1 MGKTRSF
8 SSLFERVSSAV
19 LLQGLMPSQGLA
31 IEHVRSHAHGSQ
43 ISFALAS
50 IGIKR
55 GTIQHLIASQ
65 TDVAQ
70 HMIIQIEQTAVVA
83 GATTPAQQA
92 ADKSFE
98 RKLTLS
104 QISQINNVTSHNQHS
119 AIATGAVA

>member
-1 MGKTRSF
+1 MAT
-8 SSLFERVSSAV
+8 
-19 LLQGLMPSQGLA
+19 
-31 IEHVRSHAHGSQ
+31 
-43 ISFALAS
+43 
-50 IGIKR
+50 
-55 GTIQHLIASQ
+55 Q

-83 GATTPAQQA
+83 GGITAAQQA

-119 AIATGAVA
+119 AICNCGAVA